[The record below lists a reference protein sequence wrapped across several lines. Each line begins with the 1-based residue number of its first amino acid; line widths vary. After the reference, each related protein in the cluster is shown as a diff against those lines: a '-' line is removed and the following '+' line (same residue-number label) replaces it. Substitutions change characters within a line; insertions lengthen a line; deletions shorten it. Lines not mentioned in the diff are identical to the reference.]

1 MSIQEYAE
9 DRDAAL
15 VAFVNDGDFAH
26 LDRLTEK
33 WGTAPV
39 PHTDVGAAAVYKA
52 VQECTRIPE
61 SVKRQAMEKCVELG
75 FSPWM
80 W

>member
-9 DRDAAL
+9 DRDAAFS
-15 VAFVNDGDFAH
+15 AFVKDGDFSH
-26 LDRLTEK
+26 LDRLSEK
-33 WGTAPV
+33 WGMRLL
-39 PHTDVGAAAVYKA
+39 PHTDAGAASVYKA